1 MKERMKKI
9 IIAALLLTLVFATV
23 VKGTV
28 GSDDDPL
35 ISLSYI
41 QNVLMPYIDQA
52 SGGGGGYNVVEL
64 KKGQSIVANA
74 SCEIILRSG
83 DGVVVIPSGASGG
96 FTDVTK
102 GRDAVNGEK
111 VPQNH
116 LFICP
121 RSDGRKIKASSTVYL
136 MVRGSYEIK

>member
-52 SGGGGGYNVVEL
+52 SGGGGGYW
-64 KKGQSIVANA
+64 
-74 SCEIILRSG
+74 
-83 DGVVVIPSGASGG
+83 
-96 FTDVTK
+96 
-102 GRDAVNGEK
+102 
-111 VPQNH
+111 
-116 LFICP
+116 
-121 RSDGRKIKASSTVYL
+121 
-136 MVRGSYEIK
+136 